1 MPELPYGD
9 TRPLDLRFSP
19 PAVLL
24 GFVATTWQIYL
35 IREFAAQF
43 HGSEL
48 TFSFVLAAW
57 LLWGGLGGLWAGRR
71 FLRRAGT
78 TRLFAAALL
87 AAPAVFIALR
97 CSRWILKTL
106 PGEVTASSAVLGFAL
121 AAALGLNFPL
131 GAAFVRIAEASAR
144 NVARVYFW
152 ESAGAAAGGMMTYLI
167 FTPLLP
173 DWTALA
179 VIQTAAAGASFAL
192 SKKGRPAIAVLV
204 AAALG
209 PGLMALD
216 LPLQRSVWRPFDLVV
231 TRDSPYGR
239 IQITRAA
246 EQITVYDNGTR
257 AFSSPDPTAAE
268 DAVHIPMLL
277 QGRPEH
283 VLLIGGGLGGAL
295 GEILKYPVR
304 RVVYIE
310 IDGRM
315 VEAVRP
321 FLGDADRTA
330 LDDARVHLVLTDGR
344 AYLERSP
351 DRFDVII
358 VSIPEPA
365 TAQFNRYY
373 TVEFFRLAKSR
384 LAEGG
389 VFSFKTGAADNFMSP
404 PRREYLGILRRTLRS
419 VFEAVAVMPGENAV
433 FCGSAS
439 PLRLD
444 AEDLSARL
452 ETRGIR
458 TMTLTAEVL
467 RNRLHPLRVDEFRRA
482 LEEPGSM
489 INSDGKP
496 IGYFFSNAP
505 LERTKKW
512 TGGPAPAARF
522 QNPAAASPGLPRAAL
537 PGRPPAG
544 RGAAD
549 FKIRFVRGAGLAR
562 TEHDG
567 RGNPSFDPL
576 PGLIRQFL
584 RTRCPVAE
592 HDDGRSRRG
601 RLDRGAHLPP
611 VPKALDGS
619 ASGDIR
625 AASPGLPGHLKP
637 AAGNRLRS
645 LSPSLG
651 TSGRRCLR
659 DRRTPGPAAAR
670 PHGVR
675 LCLGPVRLVRRC
687 GRPVGRLCPAGGIAG
702 DPRRL
707 GRHGRAHAGV
717 LAPGAKNTARLKPDP
732 GGSFLRPGG
741 FCPIILIP

>member
-19 PAVLL
+19 PAVRL
-24 GFVATTWQIYL
+24 GFLAASWQIFL

-43 HGSEL
+43 HGTEL

-57 LLWGGLGGLWAGRR
+57 LLWGGLGGMWAGRG

-78 TRLFAAALL
+78 ARLLAAALL

-144 NVARVYFW
+144 NVARVYLW
-152 ESAGAAAGGMMTYLI
+152 ESAGAAAGGLISYLI
-167 FTPLLP
+167 FIPLLP

-179 VIQTAAAGASFAL
+179 VIQTAAAGASFTL

-209 PGLMALD
+209 PILMALD
-216 LPLQRSVWRPFDLVV
+216 RPLQRSVWRPFDLVV

-239 IQITRAA
+239 IQITKAA

-277 QGRPEH
+277 QGRPER

-295 GEILKYPVR
+295 GEILKYSVL

-315 VEAVRP
+315 IEAVRP
-321 FLGDADRTA
+321 LLGAADRTA

-344 AYLERSP
+344 AYLERNP

-373 TVEFFRLAKSR
+373 TAEFFRLAKNR

-444 AEDLSARL
+444 ADDLSARL

-496 IGYFFSNAP
+496 IGYFFQTLLWSEQKNGPEARLLRLVSRIPP
-505 LERTKKW
+505 LPLLAFPGLLFLVALLR
-512 TGGPAPAARF
+512 AAARRTSESASSVALAWLGLSTMAVEILVLIRYQALYGSF
-522 QNPAAASPGLPRAAL
+522 YGHAARLLSMMM
-537 PGRPPAG
+537 
-544 RGAAD
+544 
-549 FKIRFVRGAGLAR
+549 AGLAGGAWIGARIRRPSQRRWTALQAGIFGLLLLACLGISNRPPEIAFDLFLLAWGLLAGDVFVTAGRLAPPPPGR
-562 TEHDG
+562 TG
-567 RGNPSFDPL
+567 RGYAWDLFGSFAGAVVLSAAYVPL
-576 PGLIRQFL
+576 
-584 RTRCPVAE
+584 A
-592 HDDGRSRRG
+592 
-601 RLDRGAHLPP
+601 
-611 VPKALDGS
+611 
-619 ASGDIR
+619 
-625 AASPGLPGHLKP
+625 GLPATLAALAAMAALMP
-637 AAGNRLRS
+637 AFSRLERK
-645 LSPSLG
+645 
-651 TSGRRCLR
+651 
-659 DRRTPGPAAAR
+659 TPRG
-670 PHGVR
+670 
-675 LCLGPVRLVRRC
+675 
-687 GRPVGRLCPAGGIAG
+687 
-702 DPRRL
+702 
-707 GRHGRAHAGV
+707 
-717 LAPGAKNTARLKPDP
+717 
-732 GGSFLRPGG
+732 
-741 FCPIILIP
+741 

>member
-1 MPELPYGD
+1 VPELSNGD
-9 TRPLDLRFSP
+9 PRPLDLRFSP
-19 PAVLL
+19 PAGLL

-57 LLWGGLGGLWAGRR
+57 LLWGGLGGLWVGRR

-78 TRLFAAALL
+78 ARLFAAALL

-152 ESAGAAAGGMMTYLI
+152 ESAGAAAGGLISYLI
-167 FTPLLP
+167 FIPLLP

-179 VIQTAAAGASFAL
+179 VIQTAAAGASLAL
-192 SKKGRPAIAVLV
+192 FKKGRPAIAVLA

-209 PGLMALD
+209 PVLMALD
-216 LPLQRSVWRPFDLVV
+216 LPLQHSVWRPFDLVV

-277 QGRPEH
+277 QGRPER

-304 RVVYIE
+304 RVDYIE

-358 VSIPEPA
+358 VSIPEPT

-384 LAEGG
+384 LAPRG

-404 PRREYLGILRRTLRS
+404 ARRAYLGILRTTLRS

-433 FCGSAS
+433 FSGSGS

-467 RNRLHPLRVDEFRRA
+467 RNRLHPLRLDEFRRA
-482 LEEPGSM
+482 LEEPGSP

-496 IGYFFSNAP
+496 IGYFFQTLLWSEQKNGAEARLLRLVSRIPP
-505 LERTKKW
+505 LPLLAFPGLLFLAALLR
-512 TGGPAPAARF
+512 AAARRTSESASSVALAWLGLSTMAVEILVLVRYQALYGSF
-522 QNPAAASPGLPRAAL
+522 YGHAARLLSMMM
-537 PGRPPAG
+537 
-544 RGAAD
+544 
-549 FKIRFVRGAGLAR
+549 AGLAGGAWIGARIRRPSQRRWTALQAGIFGLLLLACLGVSKRPPEIAFDLFLLAWGLLAGDVFVTAGRLVPPPPGR
-562 TEHDG
+562 TG
-567 RGNPSFDPL
+567 RGYAWDLFGSFAGAVVLSAVYVPL
-576 PGLIRQFL
+576 
-584 RTRCPVAE
+584 A
-592 HDDGRSRRG
+592 
-601 RLDRGAHLPP
+601 
-611 VPKALDGS
+611 
-619 ASGDIR
+619 
-625 AASPGLPGHLKP
+625 GLPATLAALAAMAALMPAFSHLERK
-637 AAGNRLRS
+637 
-645 LSPSLG
+645 
-651 TSGRRCLR
+651 
-659 DRRTPGPAAAR
+659 TPRG
-670 PHGVR
+670 
-675 LCLGPVRLVRRC
+675 
-687 GRPVGRLCPAGGIAG
+687 
-702 DPRRL
+702 
-707 GRHGRAHAGV
+707 
-717 LAPGAKNTARLKPDP
+717 
-732 GGSFLRPGG
+732 
-741 FCPIILIP
+741 

>member
-19 PAVLL
+19 PAVRL
-24 GFVATTWQIYL
+24 GFLAASWQIFL

-43 HGSEL
+43 HGTEL

-57 LLWGGLGGLWAGRR
+57 LLWGGLGGMWAGRR
-71 FLRRAGT
+71 FLRRAST
-78 TRLFAAALL
+78 ARLFAAALL

-144 NVARVYFW
+144 NVARVYLW
-152 ESAGAAAGGMMTYLI
+152 ESAGAAAGGLVSYLI
-167 FTPLLP
+167 FIPLLP

-179 VIQTAAAGASFAL
+179 VIQTAAAGASFTL

-209 PGLMALD
+209 PVLMALD
-216 LPLQRSVWRPFDLVV
+216 RPLQRSVWRPFDLVV

-277 QGRPEH
+277 QGRPER

-295 GEILKYPVR
+295 GEILKYSVL

-315 VEAVRP
+315 IEAVRP
-321 FLGDADRTA
+321 LLGAADRTA

-358 VSIPEPA
+358 ISIPEPA

-373 TVEFFRLAKSR
+373 TAEFFRLAKSR

-467 RNRLHPLRVDEFRRA
+467 RNRLHPLRVNEFRRT

-496 IGYFFSNAP
+496 IGYFFQTLLWSEQKNGPEARLLRLVSRIPP
-505 LERTKKW
+505 LPLLAFPGLLFLVALLR
-512 TGGPAPAARF
+512 AAARRTSESASSVALAWLGLSTMAVEILVLIRYQALYGSF
-522 QNPAAASPGLPRAAL
+522 YGHAARLLSMMM
-537 PGRPPAG
+537 
-544 RGAAD
+544 
-549 FKIRFVRGAGLAR
+549 AGLAGGAWIGARIRRPSQRRWTALQAGIFGLLLLACLGISNRPPEIAFDLFLLAWGLLAGDVFVNAGRLAPPPPGR
-562 TEHDG
+562 TG
-567 RGNPSFDPL
+567 RGYAWDLFGSFAGAVVLSAVYVPL
-576 PGLIRQFL
+576 
-584 RTRCPVAE
+584 A
-592 HDDGRSRRG
+592 
-601 RLDRGAHLPP
+601 
-611 VPKALDGS
+611 
-619 ASGDIR
+619 
-625 AASPGLPGHLKP
+625 GLPATL
-637 AAGNRLRS
+637 A
-645 LSPSLG
+645 
-651 TSGRRCLR
+651 
-659 DRRTPGPAAAR
+659 
-670 PHGVR
+670 
-675 LCLGPVRLVRRC
+675 
-687 GRPVGRLCPAGGIAG
+687 
-702 DPRRL
+702 
-707 GRHGRAHAGV
+707 V
-717 LAPGAKNTARLKPDP
+717 LAAMAALMPAFSRLERKTPR
-732 GGSFLRPGG
+732 G
-741 FCPIILIP
+741 